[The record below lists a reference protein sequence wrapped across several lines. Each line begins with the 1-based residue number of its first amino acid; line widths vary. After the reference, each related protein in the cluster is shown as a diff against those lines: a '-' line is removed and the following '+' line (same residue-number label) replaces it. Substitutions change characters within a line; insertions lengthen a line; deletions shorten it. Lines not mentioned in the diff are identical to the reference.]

1 MSTIARL
8 SPGRG
13 PAHLSLRP
21 ESTTLHAVVR
31 DNIESL
37 YAAVAAGFDGV
48 ALPPF
53 VRREF
58 EGYLG
63 CGLLCRGFARLK
75 CEGC

>member
-1 MSTIARL
+1 M
-8 SPGRG
+8 
-13 PAHLSLRP
+13 
-21 ESTTLHAVVR
+21 R

-58 EGYLG
+58 EDIWAAG
-63 CGLLCRGFARLK
+63 CCVAASHA
-75 CEGC
+75 